1 MKLRQRNIL
10 QYNNFVACP
19 LWASVILQS
28 LSLVIFRQRYMVLVK
43 PELGSAYVTL

>member
-19 LWASVILQS
+19 LWASVILVIITGDIS
-28 LSLVIFRQRYMVLVK
+28 TLHGLSQ
-43 PELGSAYVTL
+43 T